1 MAKKDKKAEKIFSE
15 DLNGMS
21 GVEAYFARASK
32 YPLLTREEEIE
43 IFKKL
48 DEAQT
53 EEERKAL
60 TDEIV
65 LRNLRLVASIAKD
78 YTPYGLSYEDC
89 IQNGNIGLL
98 TAVERFDYKT
108 GNRFSTYATWWIMQ
122 SITRENAN
130 TNRTIRIPVHLQD
143 LAMKI
148 NKAERVLTE
157 EYGEEPTDNE
167 IAEYCKIPLKKVK
180 KIKKYSQEVI
190 SLDKPLSN
198 ENNDTAL
205 FGDFVVDSHGT
216 LPEERLFEVERRD
229 TIDEILSGL
238 TPREGYILR
247 SRFGIDDG
255 KEKTL
260 EALGSELGLTKER
273 VRQIEKKALT
283 KLRNKCG
290 DQLKVFLQ

>member
-1 MAKKDKKAEKIFSE
+1 MTKKTKKIYSE
-15 DLNGMS
+15 DLSEMD
-21 GVEAYFARASK
+21 GVAAYFARVSK

-60 TDEIV
+60 TDEII
-65 LRNLRLVASIAKD
+65 LRNLRLVASIAKT

-89 IQNGNIGLL
+89 IQNGSMGLM

-108 GNRFSTYATWWIMQ
+108 GNKFSTYATWWIMQ
-122 SITRENAN
+122 AITRENAN
-130 TNRTIRIPVHLQD
+130 TNRIIRLPVHLQD
-143 LAMKI
+143 LAVKI
-148 NKAERVLTE
+148 TKAERILTK
-157 EYGEEPTDNE
+157 EYGEEPTDIE
-167 IAEYCKIPLKKVK
+167 IAEYCKIPLKKVEK
-180 KIKKYSQEVI
+180 VKKYSQEVI

-205 FGDFVVDSHGT
+205 FGDFVVDPHGT
-216 LPEERLFEVERRD
+216 LPEEELFEAERRD

-238 TPREGYILR
+238 TPREEYVIR
-247 SRFGIDDG
+247 SRFVFNDG
-255 KEKTL
+255 DSKTL
-260 EALGSELGLTKER
+260 ETLGSELGLTKER
-273 VRQIEKKALT
+273 IRQIERKALT
-283 KLRNKCG
+283 KLRNKYG